1 MTATKAFRL
10 GLIGHPVSH
19 SKSPEIFREKFDH
32 EGFSNAF
39 YELFD
44 FATLDNFDTWIEQQ
58 ANAAIPLLGFNVTV
72 PHKTQIIPFLTT
84 ISKEARAIQAVNT
97 VVISRNPITQEIQ
110 LHGHNTD
117 VDGFA
122 KSLEIVNDIRIVKL
136 NSQDTL
142 QTPPDSAQL
151 GSIAFRNT
159 LGEVNNPILS
169 PPLNQAIILGN
180 GGSAKAVRHI
190 LNRLNI
196 PHFTLQRGRILE
208 TNTPVNEFQIP
219 PHTLIVQTT
228 PVGMWPKI
236 EEHIEFPFH
245 QLNQTHV
252 VIDLIYNPAQTI
264 FMQKC
269 KECGAITLN
278 GQTMLNAQAET
289 AWQLFKST
297 LATP

>member
-1 MTATKAFRL
+1 MTSAKAFRL

-19 SKSPEIFREKFDH
+19 SKSPEIFRGKFDR
-32 EGFSNAF
+32 EGFSNAS

-44 FATLDNFDTWIEQQ
+44 LPNLENFGAWINQQ
-58 ANAAIPLLGFNVTV
+58 TNADIPLLGFNVTV

-84 ISKEARAIQAVNT
+84 ISAEAQAIQAVNT
-97 VVISRNPITQEIQ
+97 VVVSRNPITHEIQ

-122 KSLEIVNDIRIVKL
+122 KSLEIVNEMRIEKP
-136 NSQDTL
+136 NPQSAL
-142 QTPPDSAQL
+142 QTILDSA
-151 GSIAFRNT
+151 IT
-159 LGEVNNPILS
+159 
-169 PPLNQAIILGN
+169 QAIVLGN

-190 LNRLNI
+190 LDLQNI

-208 TNTPVNEFQIP
+208 TNTPLNELKIP

-228 PVGMWPKI
+228 PVGMWPNI
-236 EEHIEFPFH
+236 EAHIEFPFH
-245 QLNQTHV
+245 QLNPTHV
-252 VIDLIYNPAQTI
+252 VIDLIYNPAQTT
-264 FMQKC
+264 FMQKS
-269 KECGAITLN
+269 EERGAITLN

-289 AWQLFKST
+289 AWQLFKSA